1 MIHLNHLLQRFA
13 QVMVVPICVFICQ
26 VDPSVFAR
34 KGIHWQK
41 TTKRVSMVSE
51 IGLCKASYHINN
63 KQIKNQD
70 FIIELFSARFAN
82 TVNQL
87 LFAATLFRDLPKI
100 NWFATTISSRS
111 CFINPH

>member
-26 VDPSVFAR
+26 ADPSVFAR

-51 IGLCKASYHINN
+51 IGLCKASNHINN
-63 KQIKNQD
+63 KQIRIKILLLNSFLHD
-70 FIIELFSARFAN
+70 LKILLTNFYSPLLYFAIY
-82 TVNQL
+82 L
-87 LFAATLFRDLPKI
+87 R
-100 NWFATTISSRS
+100 
-111 CFINPH
+111 